1 MPKVPKWLGDT
12 METVFSSQYTPVKVT
27 LTENMTSGL
36 RKVRFEGEFRKNKDF
51 IPGMVI
57 EFRVS
62 ETEYRHYTPSYYDAD
77 KGICEVLF
85 YLHDKGPGSKWA
97 ASLQDGE
104 EVKLIGPGGKIK
116 YQPESY
122 HHLVF
127 GDETSLS
134 QFYCL
139 NQAFVK
145 DEKKY
150 LFIYESDSPN
160 SQWAEKLGLKNTI
173 VTEKSD
179 LYPAQESIRFI
190 QNISDNDWKQWQS
203 ASVYLTGR
211 AKSVQAMRKALTDR
225 GIAFK
230 QIKTEPYWSE
240 GKAGL

>member
-27 LTENMTSGL
+27 LTENITPGL

-62 ETEYRHYTPSYYDAD
+62 ETEYRHYTPSCYDAA

-97 ASLQDGE
+97 ASLKAGDD
-104 EVKLIGPGGKIK
+104 VKLIGPGGKIK

-122 HHLVF
+122 YHLVF

-134 QFYCL
+134 QFCCL
-139 NQAFVK
+139 NEIFIK
-145 DEKKY
+145 EEKKY
-150 LFIYESDSPN
+150 LFIYESDASH
-160 SQWAEKLGLKNTI
+160 SQWAEFIGLKNTI
-173 VTEKSD
+173 VTGKSE
-179 LYPAQESIRFI
+179 YHPAHESIKAI
-190 QNISDNDWKQWQS
+190 QDISENEWKQWQS

-211 AKSVQAMRKALTDR
+211 AKSIQSMRKALTDR

-240 GKAGL
+240 GKPGL

>member
-27 LTENMTSGL
+27 LSESITPGL
-36 RKVRFEGEFRKNKDF
+36 RKVRFEGEFRKNRDF

-77 KGICEVLF
+77 NGICDVLF

-97 ASLQDGE
+97 ASLRDGD
-104 EVKLIGPGGKIK
+104 EVKLIGPAGKIK

-122 HHLVF
+122 YHLVF

-134 QFYCL
+134 QFYCMH
-139 NQAFVK
+139 QAFVK
-145 DEKKY
+145 DGKKY
-150 LFIYESDSPN
+150 LFIYESDTAN
-160 SQWAEKLGLKNTI
+160 SQWTEKLGLENTI

-179 LYPAQESIRFI
+179 LHPAQESIRFI
-190 QNISDNDWKQWQS
+190 RNISENEWKQWQS

-211 AKSVQAMRKALTDR
+211 AKSVQAMRKALTER